1 MQRLLLWTMGALAA
15 LLLAAVIV
23 LPRLIDWNDYR
34 DEIAAAAERATGRPV
49 TIAGDVRL
57 LLLPTPTLSAAAVRI
72 GSPPGFSEQPFAEI
86 KSLDARFAVL
96 PLLLGRVE
104 IESVALIE
112 PRLSLLA
119 RADGTPNWDLAA
131 DLGEVSFDR
140 LIVVGGAVSWG
151 GAHPDGITDINAE
164 LIDQPTDGAIGGGW
178 HIAVDAAFHALVWQ
192 GSASIGT
199 PGSLGR
205 SASATLALR
214 GGAANLK
221 LAGSLSG
228 DAWRSTHFAGRL
240 TGDLVRL
247 PVLLRLF
254 GLTAPAP
261 LTERGS
267 IEARVTADR
276 TSVMLEDVAIAIGD
290 LRLKGGVALGLDSK
304 PRITAQLT
312 ANRIDLGQWLVAA
325 RPGPEAV
332 VKPVAALSDALP
344 DGTLSLGIDAI
355 FWRDGL
361 IRDAKLEASATD
373 GTLTIRQASAQ
384 LPGGS
389 DLALFG
395 QVDRE
400 GRFAGRIEAG
410 SDNLRGLLAWL
421 AIDIGA
427 MPSDRLR
434 RAAVTAALEASSARI
449 DVRRLDLS
457 FDSSKLTGEIGFA
470 LGERLGVTGDLT
482 LDQANLDAYLPAAL
496 PDPGG
501 AWRDRTDLA
510 VRLHADR
517 LSWRSL
523 PIGDASAAVTLHGG
537 NFDTAAHIA
546 DLAGGRL
553 QLGASWAR
561 GTAAGQLDAIL
572 RFTMPEAARLAPLI
586 AADAT
591 LPQLGAA
598 DLKLDLH
605 GPAGHP
611 QMKLAASLAGATLD
625 AEGIA
630 GFDGSPA
637 AIAVGIDH
645 PSALALLQRFVPSY
659 LPSADAAGPLAFAG
673 HLTWQAGIATF
684 EDITAR
690 IGPTNIVGR
699 LSLDATEPRPRLVAS
714 LAASALDLGLLPAAR
729 LLGPGQNDDS
739 WLGGFDLDFGLRAGA
754 VDAGGLSFDDVAAT
768 GSLRRH
774 MLNLP
779 DLSARWLGGAL
790 SGAAEAKLDAAPSLS
805 GKFTLKQ
812 GEIGQA
818 GALLVGDPDA
828 EGRFDLEAGFSA
840 ESGDM
845 AGLAGA
851 LAGSGHL
858 RAGSGVV
865 TGFDLGAAARLLRE
879 PGTEGGLLPKATALL
894 SSGTTRFAAAEGEI
908 AIAAGSVSLISGR
921 VALEPPAGELAVTAD
936 LKKDQI
942 EIAPVGAKQGWRA
955 RIAGAVAAQ
964 SAPAGSP
971 AATKL
976 YELLPITAP

>member
-1 MQRLLLWTMGALAA
+1 VQRLLLWTIAALAA
-15 LLLAAVIV
+15 LLLTAVIV

-72 GSPPGFSEQPFAEI
+72 GSPSGFSDQPFAEI
-86 KSLDARFAVL
+86 KSLDARFAFL
-96 PLLLGRVE
+96 PLLVGRVE

-112 PRLSLLA
+112 PRLSLLE
-119 RADGTPNWDLAA
+119 RTDGTPNWDLAA

-140 LIVVGGAVSWG
+140 LIVVGGALSWG
-151 GAHPDGITDINAE
+151 GAHPDRITDINAE
-164 LIDQPTDGAIGGGW
+164 LIDQPADGAIGGGW
-178 HIAVDAAFHALVWQ
+178 HVTGDAAFHALVWQ
-192 GSASIGT
+192 GSASLGT

-205 SASATLALR
+205 SASASLALR
-214 GGAANLK
+214 GGAASLK

-228 DAWRSTHFAGRL
+228 EAWRSTHFTGRL

-254 GLTAPAP
+254 GVAAPEP

-276 TSVMLEDVAIAIGD
+276 ASVTLADVAITIGD
-290 LRLKGGVALGLDSK
+290 LRLKGGVALALDPK

-312 ANRIDLGQWLVAA
+312 ANRLDLGRWLVAA

-332 VKPVAALSDALP
+332 VKPVAALSETLP

-361 IRDAKLEASATD
+361 IRGAKLEASATD
-373 GTLTIRQASAQ
+373 GTITIHQASAQ

-389 DLALFG
+389 DLSLFG
-395 QVDRE
+395 QLDRE

-427 MPSDRLR
+427 VPSDRLR

-449 DVRRLDLS
+449 DVSSLDLS
-457 FDSSKLTGEIGFA
+457 FDSSKLTGDIGVA
-470 LGERLGVTGDLT
+470 LGERLGVTADLT

-496 PDPGG
+496 PDPAG

-523 PIGDASAAVTLHGG
+523 PIGDASVAVTLHGG
-537 NFDTAAHIA
+537 NFDTAAQIA

-561 GTAAGQLDAIL
+561 GTADGQLDAIL
-572 RFTMPEAARLAPLI
+572 RFAMPEAARLAPLI

-591 LPQLGAA
+591 LPPLGAA

-611 QMKLAASLAGATLD
+611 QVKLTASLAGATLD
-625 AEGIA
+625 ADGTA
-630 GFDGSPA
+630 GLDGAPA
-637 AIAVGIDH
+637 AIAIGIDH

-659 LPSADAAGPLAFAG
+659 LPSADAEGPLAFAG
-673 HLTWQAGIATF
+673 HLTWQAGVTTL

-699 LSLDATEPRPRLVAS
+699 LSLDATAARPRLVAS

-729 LLGPGQNDDS
+729 ALDSATSDDG
-739 WLGGFDLDFGLRAGA
+739 WLGAFDMDFGLRAGA
-754 VDAGGLSFDDVAAT
+754 VDAGALSFDDVAAT

-774 MLNLP
+774 RLTVP

-790 SGAAEAKLDAAPSLS
+790 TGAAEATLGAAPSLS

-840 ESGDM
+840 EGGDM
-845 AGLAGA
+845 ASLAGA

-858 RAGSGVV
+858 SAGSGAVA
-865 TGFDLGAAARLLRE
+865 GFDLDAAARLLRE
-879 PGTEGGLLPKATALL
+879 PGTEGGLLPQATALL
-894 SSGTTRFAAAEGEI
+894 SAGRTRFASAEGEI
-908 AIAAGSVSLISGR
+908 AIAAGSVSRLSGR
-921 VALEPPAGELAVTAD
+921 VALEPPGGALAVTAD
-936 LKKDQI
+936 LKNDRI
-942 EIAPVGAKQGWRA
+942 EIAPVGVKEGWRA

-971 AATKL
+971 AATKV
-976 YELLPITAP
+976 YELLPIAAP